1 MPFAE
6 GEQRLPTSPTLYVP
20 DTEHDACGVGFI
32 AKLGGEKSRE
42 TVTDALSL
50 LVRMSHRGAT
60 GCDPCTGDGAGIMV
74 QLAHRFFK
82 RKGLELGFE
91 MPRRRRY
98 AVGMLFLPREDAA
111 RAACE
116 AVIEEVI
123 TAEGQRVLGWRDVPV
138 RADAPGE
145 IARARMPVIRQI
157 FIGRRRV
164 APSAFSRKLYVIRK
178 LVENRVLAENLDPQG
193 LFHICS
199 LSPETIVYKGM
210 LTPEQLG
217 AFYEDLAEPDFVS
230 AIALVHSRFS
240 TNTLPTWDLA
250 QPFRFVAHNGE
261 INTLR
266 GNRNWMQ
273 ARSAVLRSAKFDGG
287 LHRILPIISD
297 GGSDSA
303 QFDNMLELL
312 HLGGRSLPH
321 AAMMMIPE
329 AFEKDALMAA
339 DRRAFY
345 DYSATLMEPWD
356 GPAAIA
362 FTDGHLVGA
371 TLDRNGLRP
380 ARYIVTGDD
389 RVILASEVGA
399 IDLDETSIR
408 MKGRLRPGRMLIVD
422 TEDGRILDDDAV
434 KTEIVGRFPYARW
447 LAKNEFRFDDL
458 PPGQAPEP
466 LVGEELDRVSAAFGW
481 TEEDLDLLV
490 SPLWRHGK
498 EPIGSMGNDTPLAVL
513 SDQAP
518 TLFDYVKQLFAQV
531 TNPPIDPIREEA
543 VMSLRTFIGG
553 GGNPLEE
560 TPEACHRITIESPIL
575 TNAQLATLSE
585 FEEGVFDTLTLP
597 AVYDP
602 SDGADALEVAVDALC
617 AAAQEAV
624 DDGYNVL
631 VLSDRRT
638 DARWIPIPSLLALS
652 AVHHHLVREGTR
664 LLTGLVVES
673 GEVREVHHVAC
684 LLGFGA
690 GAVNPWLLL
699 DTVRAQAT
707 ELGEDPD
714 AAVSSAIDGL
724 GKGLMKVMS
733 KMGIST
739 IRSYAGA
746 QLFEIV
752 GLDPEVVDRHFHGAP
767 SRIGGVRLAE
777 LDGEARTRHA
787 RGFGPDR
794 HLNPDRPIGGFYRWR
809 RRGEIHKWNP
819 ATIAHLQKA
828 VKEADADAWRRY
840 TELAAD
846 EDGGPV
852 TLRGL
857 LRIEGDRD
865 AIELS
870 EVESVASLL
879 TRFATGAMSFGSI
892 SAEAHESLAIAM
904 NRIGGRSNSGEG
916 GEEPER
922 WVRLPNG
929 DLRRSAIKQVA
940 SGRFGVHAAYLT
952 NADEIQIKM
961 AQGAKPGEGGQL
973 PGHKV
978 SERIAKVR
986 CSTPGVTLI
995 SPPPHHDIYSIE
1007 DLAQLIHDLKLANP
1021 NARVSVKLVSEVGVG
1036 TVAAGVAKAGADA
1049 IVIAGASGGT
1059 GASPLS
1065 SLRHAGLPWE
1075 LGLAEAHQVLVRNG
1089 LRGRVR
1095 LQVDGGL
1102 RTPRDLIVGA
1112 LLGAEEFGV
1121 ATMAL
1126 IALGCIML
1134 RKCHLNTCS
1143 VGVATQDPRLTERFA
1158 GSPDHVVQLFTWL
1171 AEDLRRELA
1180 ELGCRT
1186 LDEAVGR
1193 ADWLHHVSTGHPKAD
1208 TLDLSGMLATPTPA
1222 PDVLRGS
1229 ATGAYRL
1236 PTHHEEGQRHPI
1248 DSDPIDHLIA
1258 LESATALQGGAR
1270 ALLELPI
1277 ANTDRSVGALLS
1289 HYVVKAHGASGLP
1302 EDSIRVRFTGSA
1314 GQSFGAFLARGVT
1327 YELVGDANDYVGKG
1341 LSGGRL
1347 ILRPPPDRRYAAED
1361 NILLGNTALYG
1372 ATGGELYANGVA
1384 GERFAV
1390 RNSGARAVVEGT
1402 GDHGCEYM
1410 TGGVVLV
1417 LGPVG
1422 RNFAAGMSGGIAVV
1436 FDRDGSF
1443 RDRVNT
1449 EMVELEALVE
1459 ESDLW
1464 LVSGMIEDHVRATGS
1479 PLGRRILDNWEVL
1492 VPRFVKV
1499 MPTEY
1504 KRVLQERRARRR
1516 QRLVGDVA

>member
-1 MPFAE
+1 MP
-6 GEQRLPTSPTLYVP
+6 GVCLNDLGLYVP

-32 AKLGGEKSRE
+32 AKLGGAKSRDI
-42 TVTDALSL
+42 VTDALNL
-50 LVRMSHRGAT
+50 LIRMSHRGAT
-60 GCDPCTGDGAGIMV
+60 GCDPFTGDGAGILV

-82 RKGLELGFE
+82 RKGLELGIE

-98 AVGMLFLPREDAA
+98 AIGMLFLPRDPTA

-116 AVIEEVI
+116 ALVEKII
-123 TAEGQRVLGWRDVPV
+123 RDEGQRVLGWRDVPI
-138 RADAPGE
+138 DEGAPGN
-145 IARARMPVIRQI
+145 IAVSRMPVIRQI
-157 FIGRRRV
+157 YVGRRRV
-164 APSAFSRKLYVIRK
+164 APSAFARKLYVIRK
-178 LVENRVLAENLDPQG
+178 RVENEVKDQKLDPEA

-199 LSPETIVYKGM
+199 LSSETIVYKGM
-210 LTPEQLG
+210 LTPEQVP
-217 AFYEDLAEPDFVS
+217 AFYKDLAEPDFVS

-266 GNRNWMQ
+266 GNRNWMA
-273 ARSAVLRSAKFDGG
+273 ARGAVLRSAKFDGG
-287 LHRILPIISD
+287 LERLLPIIVP
-297 GGSDSA
+297 GTSDSA

-329 AFEKDALMAA
+329 AFEKDDQMSA

-345 DYSATLMEPWD
+345 DYNATLMEPWD

-362 FTDGHLVGA
+362 FTDGHLIGA

-380 ARYIVTGDD
+380 ARYVVTGDD

-399 IDLDETSIR
+399 IDLDESAIR

-434 KTEIVGRFPYARW
+434 KNEIVGRFPYARW
-447 LAKNEFRFDDL
+447 LAKNEFRFEDL
-458 PPGQAPEP
+458 PPAPSPPALKGDDLE
-466 LVGEELDRVSAAFGW
+466 RQIAAFGW
-481 TEEDLDLLV
+481 TEEDLQTLIA
-490 SPLWRHGK
+490 PLWRQSK

-543 VMSLRTFIGG
+543 VMSLRTFVGG

-560 TPEACHRITIESPIL
+560 TPEACHRITIESPVL
-575 TNAQLATLSE
+575 TNDQLAALTN
-585 FEEGVFDTLTLP
+585 FEEGVFDTLRLD

-602 SDGADALEVAVDALC
+602 RDGEDALEVAVDALC

-631 VLSDRRT
+631 ILSDRRV
-638 DARWIPIPSLLALS
+638 DARFVPIPALLALS

-664 LLTGLVVES
+664 LLTGLVVET
-673 GEVREVHHVAC
+673 GELREVHHLAC

-699 DTVRAQAT
+699 DTVRQRAA
-707 ELGEDPD
+707 EEGADPD
-714 AAVSSAIDGL
+714 TAVANALKAL

-739 IRSYAGA
+739 VRSYAGS

-752 GLDPEVVDRHFHGAP
+752 GLHASVVDKHFRGTP
-767 SRIGGVRLAE
+767 SRIGGIGLRE
-777 LDGEARTRHA
+777 LDAEARTRHA
-787 RGFGPDR
+787 RGYGPN
-794 HLNPDRPIGGFYRWR
+794 HALQPSRPIGGFYRWR
-809 RRGEIHKWNP
+809 RRGERHKWNP
-819 ATIAHLQKA
+819 ATIASLQKA
-828 VKEADADAWRRY
+828 VRENDAEAWRTFAR
-840 TELAAD
+840 LAAD
-846 EDGGPV
+846 EEDGPV

-857 LRIEGDRD
+857 LKFAPQREPIDID
-865 AIELS
+865 
-870 EVESVASLL
+870 EVEPVHSLL

-892 SAEAHESLAIAM
+892 SAEAHETLAIAM
-904 NRIGGRSNSGEG
+904 NRIGGKSNSGEG
-916 GEEPER
+916 GEEPSR
-922 WVRLPNG
+922 WVRLPSG
-929 DLRRSAIKQVA
+929 DLKRSAIKQVA
-940 SGRFGVHAAYLT
+940 SGRFGVHAAYLA

-1007 DLAQLIHDLKLANP
+1007 DLAQLIYDLKLANP
-1021 NARVSVKLVSEVGVG
+1021 KARVSVKLVSEVGVG
-1036 TVAAGVAKAGADA
+1036 TIAAGVAKAGADC

-1095 LQVDGGL
+1095 LQVDGGM
-1102 RTPRDLIVGA
+1102 RTARDVAIGA
-1112 LLGAEEFGV
+1112 LLGAEEFGL

-1143 VGVATQDPRLTERFA
+1143 VGIATQDTRLTKRFD
-1158 GSPDHVVQLFTWL
+1158 GDPDHIVRLFTFL
-1171 AEDLRRELA
+1171 ATDLREQLA
-1180 ELGCRT
+1180 AFGVRS
-1186 LDEAVGR
+1186 LDELV
-1193 ADWLHHVSTGHPKAD
+1193 GHPEWLRHEPIGHAKAD
-1208 TLDLSGMLATPTPA
+1208 SLDLSPLLSVPHPANELPAETPLIRT
-1222 PDVLRGS
+1222 
-1229 ATGAYRL
+1229 
-1236 PTHHEEGQRHPI
+1236 EGQEHPTEGDLLDAKVFAEAKDAI
-1248 DSDPIDHLIA
+1248 EGGPRA
-1258 LESATALQGGAR
+1258 NLEF
-1270 ALLELPI
+1270 PI
-1277 ANTDRSVGALLS
+1277 ANTDRSVGTLLS
-1289 HYVVKAHGASGLP
+1289 YEVASRHGTVGLP
-1302 EDSIRVRFTGSA
+1302 EDTVRVRFTGTA

-1327 YELVGDANDYVGKG
+1327 YDLVGDANDYVGKG

-1347 ILRPPPDRRYAAED
+1347 TLRPPPDRRYEPEA

-1390 RNSGARAVVEGT
+1390 RNSGARAVVEGV

-1443 RDRVNT
+1443 RDRVNP
-1449 EMVELEALVE
+1449 ELVELEALVE

-1464 LVSGMIEDHVRATGS
+1464 LVLGMIEDHVRATNS
-1479 PLGRRILDNWEVL
+1479 PLARRILDNWEVL

-1504 KRVLQERRARRR
+1504 KRVLQDRRAKRR
-1516 QRLVGDVA
+1516 QRLEVASA